1 MQLSGT
7 LKRYFGFDSSTNPF
21 SDTPDGPEA
30 IYRWPAFDSAVDAIV
45 DAVLTHRFL
54 VVCGNY
60 CSSKS
65 TAWMLARE
73 RLVNH
78 ARCNVLLAEPCGL
91 DPREYAEATVYRAI
105 VHDIGD
111 GQALKLARAE
121 RAAQCKSIL
130 ARHLERGTNERPTA
144 AAFVCNDAHACRP
157 EFLLICKRLWDQ
169 LDGFARLCAVILIGQ
184 SPLYYAVE
192 REGEIAARREI
203 LILPGLGERIADYVR
218 FECARCGADAAA
230 LFGDDA
236 FDALG
241 TLRGTKRFDAQDHP
255 LRVSIV
261 IGRALREA
269 HRLRVKQIN
278 ADLIA
283 AAIRGGGEDDAAE
296 TGRARRGPRLV
307 AD

>member
-7 LKRYFGFDSSTNPF
+7 LKRYFGFDAATNPF

-30 IYRWPAFDSAVDAIV
+30 IYRWPAFEAAVDAIV
-45 DAVLTHRFL
+45 SGVVESRFM

-78 ARCNVLLAEPCGL
+78 PRANVLLAEPCGL
-91 DPREYAEATVYRAI
+91 DPREYNEATVYRAI

-111 GQALKLARAE
+111 GQALRLARSE

-130 ARHLERGTNERPTA
+130 ARHLERGTHERPTA
-144 AAFVCNDAHACRP
+144 AAFIVNDAHACRP

-184 SPLYYAVE
+184 APLYYAVE

-203 LILPGLGERIADYVR
+203 LILPGLGDKIADYVR
-218 FECARCGADAAA
+218 YECQRCGVDAGD
-230 LFGDDA
+230 LFSDDA
-236 FDALG
+236 WEALA

-255 LRVSIV
+255 LRVSLV

-269 HRLRVKQIN
+269 HRLRIKQIN

-283 AAIRGGGEDDAAE
+283 AAIRGGGDEDAAE

-307 AD
+307 TD